1 MNLDLKGK
9 NALVCG
15 GSKGLGFASAIE
27 LAKLGAKVVLLS
39 RSEDRLRKAVEQLD
53 KINGLQNDFLSL
65 DLSNEK
71 DLISKIN
78 MLLNEMPI
86 HILINNTG
94 GPSGGL
100 LLDAEGEEFLKAMH
114 MHLIASHHL
123 TKLISPVMKKENY
136 GRIINIISTS
146 VRQPIGGLGV
156 SNTTRGAMASW
167 SKTLSN
173 ELAAHGI
180 TVNNVLPGTTK
191 TERIEELIGSWQ
203 KSWEMTEDEVRRTLI
218 DQIPMGRFGEAEE
231 LGATV
236 AFLASPAAAYITGV
250 NLPVDGGC
258 LLYTSPSPRDR
269 TRSRMPSSA

>member
-1 MNLDLKGK
+1 MNLDLTGK

-15 GSKGLGFASAIE
+15 GSKGLGLASAIE
-27 LAKLGAKVVLLS
+27 LAKLGAKIVLLS
-39 RSEDRLRKAVEQLD
+39 RSEKRLRNAVEILD
-53 KINGLQNDFLSL
+53 QINGQQNDFLSL
-65 DLSNEK
+65 DLLDKN
-71 DLISKIN
+71 DLNSKIS

-100 LLDAEGEEFLKAMH
+100 LLDAEDESFLKAIN
-114 MHLIASHHL
+114 MHLLASHKL

-167 SKTLSN
+167 AKTLSN
-173 ELAAHGI
+173 ELAPHGI

-203 KSWEMTEDEVRRTLI
+203 ASWKMTEEEVRKTLV

-231 LGATV
+231 LGSTV

-250 NLPVDGGC
+250 SLPVDGGKIK
-258 LLYTSPSPRDR
+258 SI
-269 TRSRMPSSA
+269 